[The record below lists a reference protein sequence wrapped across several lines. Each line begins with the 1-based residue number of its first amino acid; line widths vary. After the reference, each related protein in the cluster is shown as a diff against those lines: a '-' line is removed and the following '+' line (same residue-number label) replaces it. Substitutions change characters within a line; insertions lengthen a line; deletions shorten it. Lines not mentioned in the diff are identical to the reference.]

1 MQEGLDGVRVKPH
14 GTVTFIAGMIDAFPS
29 KQVPSYLLVGIRE
42 GITIHNYMGMVAK
55 SKGKSLIVPIPND
68 DVTPTVYNKGAFVQA
83 YNEAVI
89 PDDYDMP
96 DYAVELTIGEAYSVY
111 GRRLFLEDMQIVPTP
126 DVDEC
131 YCRLLFTP
139 VKVLEHGK

>member
-1 MQEGLDGVRVKPH
+1 MQEGLKDARMKPS
-14 GTVTFIAGMIDAFPS
+14 GTVIFIAGMIDAFPS
-29 KQVPSYLLVGIRE
+29 RQVPSYLLVGIRE
-42 GITIHNYMGMVAK
+42 GVVVHNYMGMVAK

-68 DVTPTVYNKGAFVQA
+68 NVTPTVYNKEAFMQA

-89 PDDYDMP
+89 THDYVTP
-96 DYAVELTIGEAYSVY
+96 DYAVEMTVGEAYSVY
-111 GRRLFLEDMQIVPTP
+111 GRRLFLEDIQIVPTP